1 MSMNLRIDWQLTILL
16 LVKVYEWS
24 MTVASGIVIKNVEI
38 GGKRPVVCVPVV
50 EEEKSLILQKMEEIV
65 ELGVRMIEWRADFFT
80 DLMDKEAVVS
90 LLREAAPIV
99 KDTVLLFTIRS
110 IGQGGQARMEES
122 DISDLLCRVADTGV
136 IDLCDVEYFDL
147 EHAESLMASLQE
159 RGVRVIASQH
169 DFMKTPKPE
178 RMWDTLASMRAG
190 GADIVKLAT
199 TPEEAQ
205 DILDLLSVT
214 ARFHNSYPKT
224 PVITMSMGKAGVL
237 TRVSGELFGSAVT
250 FGVVGRESAPGQID
264 AVKLQEILDQ
274 VHKYN
279 E

>member
-1 MSMNLRIDWQLTILL
+1 M
-16 LVKVYEWS
+16 
-24 MTVASGIVIKNVEI
+24 ASGIVIKNVEI

-122 DISDLLCRVADTGV
+122 DLSDLLCRVADTGV

-178 RMWDTLASMRAG
+178 C
-190 GADIVKLAT
+190 
-199 TPEEAQ
+199 EQ
-205 DILDLLSVT
+205 
-214 ARFHNSYPKT
+214 
-224 PVITMSMGKAGVL
+224 
-237 TRVSGELFGSAVT
+237 
-250 FGVVGRESAPGQID
+250 
-264 AVKLQEILDQ
+264 
-274 VHKYN
+274 
-279 E
+279 